1 MNGDGEAPAR
11 TTRTIAMPN
20 HPDPPRDE
28 RLALRLTAD
37 EKAIIERACASCG
50 EDVSSLV
57 RRAAVIEAKR
67 ILKRIETP

>member
-1 MNGDGEAPAR
+1 MNQER
-11 TTRTIAMPN
+11 

-28 RLALRLTAD
+28 RLALRLTTD
-37 EKAIIERACASCG
+37 EKAIIERASSACG